1 MDTLFNL
8 KHFLNNLDEVTEN
21 ELESILKKS
30 ETIPHPDVEDKIEEN
45 EREIKKELLKGEKYF
60 GDIKSNYY
68 GRECLSLN
76 EAIEHSYKKFENTN
90 NDDLTVSQCEADHLQ
105 LFIWLRDYRRLKE
118 KEILIEKKLNKILE

>member
-8 KHFLNNLDEVTEN
+8 KHFLDNLDEITEN
-21 ELESILKKS
+21 ELGSILKKS
-30 ETIPHPDVEDKIEEN
+30 ETIPHPDVEDRIEEN
-45 EREIKKELLKGEKYF
+45 EREIKREILKGNYF

-76 EAIEHSYKKFENTN
+76 EAIEDSYKKFMNTN
-90 NDDLTVSQCEADHLQ
+90 NDDLTVSQSEAEYLQ

-118 KEILIEKKLNKILE
+118 KEILIEKKLNKILR

>member
-8 KHFLNNLDEVTEN
+8 KHFLDNLDEITEN
-21 ELESILKKS
+21 ELGSILKKS
-30 ETIPHPDVEDKIEEN
+30 ETIPHPDVEDRIEEN
-45 EREIKKELLKGEKYF
+45 EREIKREILKGNYF

-76 EAIEHSYKKFENTN
+76 EVIEDSYKKFMNTN
-90 NDDLTVSQCEADHLQ
+90 NDDLTVSQSEAEYLQ

-118 KEILIEKKLNKILE
+118 KEILIEKKLNKILR